1 MLYFIHIPKT
11 GGTSLRGFLKNQ
23 LYGERL
29 GLVYEDWG
37 YWNAAEARAKLAS
50 KEVFYGHFCYGFHRL
65 LHDPVPRY
73 VTMLRHPVARVV
85 SHYKHVKRHADAG
98 SPHAL
103 IHAENLSLREFVERG
118 ITMESNNHY
127 TKMLSANYGR
137 VYRWLHHAANFYAQR
152 CHRRPYHQVHGVR
165 HLRRALGNIRADF
178 DFVGFTEDLA
188 ASLRHLLRLNHL
200 PTEGLHVPVDN
211 VSGESEAVT
220 LDAATRLAIE
230 TANDLD
236 LELYHA
242 VRGDPERYHAVGN
255 GVN

>member
-11 GGTSLRGFLKNQ
+11 GGTSLRGFLQNH

-37 YWNAAEARAKLAS
+37 YWNAAEARAKLMG

-65 LHDPVPRY
+65 LHDPAPRY
-73 VTMLRHPVARVV
+73 VTMLRHPVDRVV
-85 SHYKHVKRHADAG
+85 SLYKHFKRHAHAG
-98 SPHAL
+98 AMHTL

-118 ITMESNNHY
+118 ITVESNNHL

-137 VYRWLHHAANFYAQR
+137 VYRWLHHASNCYAR
-152 CHRRPYHQVHGVR
+152 HRYGRPFHQVHGTR
-165 HLRRALGNIRADF
+165 HLHRALRNLRADF
-178 DFVGFTEDLA
+178 DFVGFTEDFA
-188 ASLRHLLRLNHL
+188 ASMRHLLRLHHR
-200 PTEGLHVPVDN
+200 PSEGLHVPVDN
-211 VSGESEAVT
+211 ASGECDAVT
-220 LDAATRLAIE
+220 LDAATQLAIE

-242 VRGDPERYHAVGN
+242 VRSDPERYRAVGN
-255 GVN
+255 GMN